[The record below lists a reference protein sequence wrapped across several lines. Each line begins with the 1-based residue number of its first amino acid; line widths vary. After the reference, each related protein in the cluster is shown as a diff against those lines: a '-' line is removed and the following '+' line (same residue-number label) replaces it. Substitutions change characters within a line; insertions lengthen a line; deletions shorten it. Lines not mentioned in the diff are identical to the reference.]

1 VSPKA
6 PAGYSGTPLP
16 KKLGIPA
23 SGRALFVGAPE
34 HFAALVGPLPPALD
48 VVKRASPGLDYI
60 HVFTMREAD
69 LQRRLADLVPKLAKN
84 GTMWISWPKKSSG
97 VATDVTEDGIRK
109 HALRAGV
116 VDVKV
121 CAVDE
126 IWSGLKLM
134 YRLKDR

>member
-6 PAGYSGTPLP
+6 TAGYSGTPLP
-16 KKLGIPA
+16 KKLGIPT

-34 HFAALVGPLPPALD
+34 HFATLVGPLPPALE
-48 VVKRASPGLDYI
+48 VVKRASQALDYI

-97 VATDVTEDGIRK
+97 VATDVTEDVIRK

-126 IWSGLKLM
+126 TWSGLKLM

>member
-1 VSPKA
+1 MSPKA
-6 PAGYSGTPLP
+6 AGYSGTPLP

-23 SGRALFVGAPE
+23 TGRALFVGAPD
-34 HFAALVGPLPPALD
+34 HFAKLVGPLPPGLD
-48 VVKRASPGLDYI
+48 VASRATPGLDYI
-60 HVFTMREAD
+60 HVFTLREAD
-69 LQRRLADLVPKLAKN
+69 LQRRLEQLVPKLAKN
-84 GTMWISWPKKSSG
+84 GAMWISWPKRSSG
-97 VATDVTEDGIRK
+97 VATDITEDVIRR

-126 IWSGLKLM
+126 TWSGLKLV